1 MMAKPDYIYAVAR
14 IRAKELLCFGSPA
27 LEQLMACKTYEECL
41 RMLNEKGWGNGSA
54 NQTPE
59 SLLEEERSKTWA
71 QLRELVED
79 MSVFDVF
86 LYANDYHNLKAAIKE
101 NYAPSHGADIY
112 NPNGTID
119 PAVFR
124 RAAEK
129 HDFSALPAEMGA
141 AAEEAMS
148 ALRETGDGQ
157 LCDVII
163 DKAALEAIL
172 KAGKTSDDP
181 LLEFYAEHT
190 VATADIKTAVRCQK
204 TGKSLDF
211 IQRALAE
218 CDTLDVSLLA
228 QTAVESFEA
237 ITAYLTRTDYAGA
250 ADALVQSASAFERW
264 CDNRLIEKIR
274 PQKYETST
282 IGPLAAWLLARE
294 NEIKTV
300 RILLSGKRNGLSD
313 DAIRERLREMYV

>member
-1 MMAKPDYIYAVAR
+1 MAKPDYIYAVAR

-27 LEQLMACKTYEECL
+27 MEQLMACKTYEECL
-41 RMLNEKGWGNGSA
+41 RMLNEKGWGDGSA
-54 NQTPE
+54 GQTPE
-59 SLLEEERSKTWA
+59 SLLDGERNKTWE

-112 NPNGTID
+112 SSNGTID

-124 RAAEK
+124 QAADE
-129 HDFSALPAEMGA
+129 HDFSVLPAGMRD

-148 ALRETGDGQ
+148 VLRETGDGQ
-157 LCDVII
+157 LCDIII
-163 DKAALEAIL
+163 DKAALNAIL
-172 KAGKTSDDP
+172 QAGKASGDP
-181 LLEFYAEHT
+181 LLAFYAEHT
-190 VATADIKTAVRCQK
+190 VATANIKTAVRCQK

-211 IQRALAE
+211 IRRALAE
-218 CDTLDVSLLA
+218 CDTLDVSLLT
-228 QTAVESFEA
+228 QDSVESFDA
-237 ITAYLTRTDYAGA
+237 IIAYLNTTEYSGA
-250 ADALVQSASAFERW
+250 AEALTQSASAFERW

>member
-1 MMAKPDYIYAVAR
+1 MAKPDYIYAVAR

-27 LEQLMACKTYEECL
+27 MEQLMACKTYEECL

-54 NQTPE
+54 GQTPE
-59 SLLEEERSKTWA
+59 SLLDGERNKTWE

-112 NPNGTID
+112 SSNGTID

-124 RAAEK
+124 QAADE
-129 HDFSALPAEMGA
+129 HDFSVLPAGMRD

-148 ALRETGDGQ
+148 VLRETGDGQ
-157 LCDVII
+157 LCDIII
-163 DKAALEAIL
+163 DKAALNAIL
-172 KAGKTSDDP
+172 QAGKASGDP
-181 LLEFYAEHT
+181 LLAFYAEHT
-190 VATADIKTAVRCQK
+190 VATANIKTAVRCQK

-211 IQRALAE
+211 IRRALAK
-218 CDTLDVSLLA
+218 CDTLDVSLLTQA
-228 QTAVESFEA
+228 SVESFDA
-237 ITAYLTRTDYAGA
+237 IIAYLNTTEYSGA
-250 ADALVQSASAFERW
+250 AEALTQSASAFERW

>member
-1 MMAKPDYIYAVAR
+1 MAKPDYIYAVAR

-27 LEQLMACKTYEECL
+27 MEQLMACKTYEECL
-41 RMLNEKGWGNGSA
+41 RMLNEKGWGDGSA
-54 NQTPE
+54 GQTPE
-59 SLLEEERSKTWA
+59 SLLDGERNKTWE

-112 NPNGTID
+112 SSNGTID

-124 RAAEK
+124 QAADE
-129 HDFSALPAEMGA
+129 HDFSVLPAGMRD

-148 ALRETGDGQ
+148 VLRETGDGQ
-157 LCDVII
+157 LCDIII
-163 DKAALEAIL
+163 DKAALNAIL
-172 KAGKTSDDP
+172 QAGKASGDP
-181 LLEFYAEHT
+181 LLAFYAEHT
-190 VATADIKTAVRCQK
+190 VATANIKTAVRCQK

-211 IQRALAE
+211 IRRALAK
-218 CDTLDVSLLA
+218 CDTLDVSLLTQA
-228 QTAVESFEA
+228 SVESFDA
-237 ITAYLTRTDYAGA
+237 IIAYLNTTEYSGA
-250 ADALVQSASAFERW
+250 AEALTQSASAFERW

-313 DAIRERLREMYV
+313 DAIRERLREVYV

>member
-1 MMAKPDYIYAVAR
+1 MAKPDYIYAVAR

-27 LEQLMACKTYEECL
+27 MEQLMACKTYEECL
-41 RMLNEKGWGNGSA
+41 RMLNEKGWGNGSVG
-54 NQTPE
+54 QTPE
-59 SLLEEERSKTWA
+59 SLLDGERNKTWE

-112 NPNGTID
+112 SSNGTID

-124 RAAEK
+124 QAADE
-129 HDFSALPAEMGA
+129 HDFSVLPAGMRD

-148 ALRETGDGQ
+148 VLRETGDGQ
-157 LCDVII
+157 LCDIII
-163 DKAALEAIL
+163 DKAALNAIL
-172 KAGKTSDDP
+172 QAGKASGDP
-181 LLEFYAEHT
+181 LLAFYAEHT
-190 VATADIKTAVRCQK
+190 VATANIKTAVRCQK

-237 ITAYLTRTDYAGA
+237 MIEYLGRTCYSGA
-250 ADALVQSASAFERW
+250 AEALTQSASAFERW

>member
-1 MMAKPDYIYAVAR
+1 MAKPDYIYAVAR

-27 LEQLMACKTYEECL
+27 MEQLMACKTYEECL

-54 NQTPE
+54 GQTPE
-59 SLLEEERSKTWA
+59 SLLDGERNKTWE

-112 NPNGTID
+112 SSNGTID

-124 RAAEK
+124 QAADE
-129 HDFSALPAEMGA
+129 HDFSVLPAGMRD

-148 ALRETGDGQ
+148 VLRETGDGQ
-157 LCDVII
+157 LCDIII
-163 DKAALEAIL
+163 DKAALNAIL
-172 KAGKTSDDP
+172 QAGKASGDP
-181 LLEFYAEHT
+181 LLAFYAEHT
-190 VATADIKTAVRCQK
+190 VATANIKTAVRCQK
-204 TGKSLDF
+204 TGKYLDF
-211 IQRALAE
+211 IRRALAE
-218 CDTLDVSLLA
+218 CDTLDVSLLTHA
-228 QTAVESFEA
+228 SVESFDA
-237 ITAYLTRTDYAGA
+237 IIAYLNTTEYSGA
-250 ADALVQSASAFERW
+250 AEALTQSASAFERW

>member
-1 MMAKPDYIYAVAR
+1 MAKPDYIYAVAR

-27 LEQLMACKTYEECL
+27 MEQLMACKTYEECL

-54 NQTPE
+54 GQTPE
-59 SLLEEERSKTWA
+59 SLLDGERNKTWE

-112 NPNGTID
+112 SSNGTID

-124 RAAEK
+124 QAADE
-129 HDFSALPAEMGA
+129 HDFSVLPAGMRD

-148 ALRETGDGQ
+148 VLRETGDGQ
-157 LCDVII
+157 LCDIII
-163 DKAALEAIL
+163 DKAALNAIL
-172 KAGKTSDDP
+172 QAGKASGDP
-181 LLEFYAEHT
+181 LLAFYAEHT
-190 VATADIKTAVRCQK
+190 VATANIKTAVRCQK
-204 TGKSLDF
+204 TGKSLAF

-237 ITAYLTRTDYAGA
+237 MIEYLGRTCYSGA
-250 ADALVQSASAFERW
+250 AEALTQSASAFERW

-313 DAIRERLREMYV
+313 DAIRERLRDMYV

>member
-1 MMAKPDYIYAVAR
+1 MAKPDYIYAVAR

-27 LEQLMACKTYEECL
+27 MEQLMACKTYEECL

-54 NQTPE
+54 GQTPE
-59 SLLEEERSKTWA
+59 SLLDGERNKTWE

-79 MSVFDVF
+79 MRVFDVF

-112 NPNGTID
+112 SSNGTID

-124 RAAEK
+124 QAADE
-129 HDFSALPAEMGA
+129 HDFSVLPAGMRD

-148 ALRETGDGQ
+148 VLRETGDGQ
-157 LCDVII
+157 LCDIII
-163 DKAALEAIL
+163 DKAALNAIL
-172 KAGKTSDDP
+172 QAGKASGDP
-181 LLEFYAEHT
+181 LLAFYAEHT
-190 VATADIKTAVRCQK
+190 VATANIKTAVRCQK

-211 IQRALAE
+211 IRRALAE
-218 CDTLDVSLLA
+218 CDTLDVSLLT

-237 ITAYLTRTDYAGA
+237 MIEYLGRTCYSGA
-250 ADALVQSASAFERW
+250 AEALTQSASAFERW

>member
-1 MMAKPDYIYAVAR
+1 MAKPDYIYAVAR

-27 LEQLMACKTYEECL
+27 MEQLMACKTYEECL
-41 RMLNEKGWGNGSA
+41 RMLNEKGWGDGSA
-54 NQTPE
+54 GQTPE
-59 SLLEEERSKTWA
+59 SLLDGERNKTWE

-112 NPNGTID
+112 SSNGTID

-124 RAAEK
+124 QAADE
-129 HDFSALPAEMGA
+129 HDFSVLPAGMRD

-148 ALRETGDGQ
+148 VLRETGDGQ
-157 LCDVII
+157 LCDIII
-163 DKAALEAIL
+163 DKAALNAIL
-172 KAGKTSDDP
+172 QAGKASGDP
-181 LLEFYAEHT
+181 LLAFYAEHT
-190 VATADIKTAVRCQK
+190 VATANIKTAVRCQK

-211 IQRALAE
+211 IRRALAK

-237 ITAYLTRTDYAGA
+237 IIEYLGRTCYSGA
-250 ADALVQSASAFERW
+250 AEALTQSASAFERW

>member
-1 MMAKPDYIYAVAR
+1 MAKPDYIYAVAR

-27 LEQLMACKTYEECL
+27 MEQLMACKTYEECL
-41 RMLNEKGWGNGSA
+41 RMLNEKGWGDGSA
-54 NQTPE
+54 GQTPE
-59 SLLEEERSKTWA
+59 SLLDGERNKTWE

-112 NPNGTID
+112 SSNGTID

-124 RAAEK
+124 QAADE
-129 HDFSALPAEMGA
+129 HDFSVLPAGMRD

-148 ALRETGDGQ
+148 VLRETGDGQ
-157 LCDVII
+157 LCDIII
-163 DKAALEAIL
+163 DKAALNAIL
-172 KAGKTSDDP
+172 QAGKASGDP
-181 LLEFYAEHT
+181 LLAFYAEHT
-190 VATADIKTAVRCQK
+190 VATANIKTAVRCQK

-237 ITAYLTRTDYAGA
+237 IIEYLGRTCYSGA
-250 ADALVQSASAFERW
+250 AEALTQSASAFERW

>member
-1 MMAKPDYIYAVAR
+1 MAKPDYIYAVAR
-14 IRAKELLCFGSPA
+14 IRAKELSCFGSST
-27 LEQLMACKTYEECL
+27 LEQLMACKTHDECI

-54 NQTPE
+54 GQTPE
-59 SLLEEERSKTWA
+59 SLLEGERNKTWE

-79 MSVFDVF
+79 MHVFDVF

-101 NYAPSHGADIY
+101 SYAPSHGADIY

-119 PAVFR
+119 PLVFR
-124 RAAEK
+124 QAAEA
-129 HDFSALPAEMGA
+129 HDFSALPEQMGD
-141 AAEEAMS
+141 AAEEAWS

-163 DKAALEAIL
+163 DRSALEAIL
-172 KAGKTSDDP
+172 AAGKAADDP
-181 LLEFYAEHT
+181 LLAFYAEHT
-190 VATADIKTAVRCQK
+190 VATANIKTAVRCQK

-211 IQRALAE
+211 LRRALAP
-218 CDTLDVSLLA
+218 CDTLDVSQLA
-228 QTAVESFEA
+228 AAAVEPVGA
-237 ITAYLTRTDYAGA
+237 IGDYLGRTCYEGA
-250 ADALVQSASAFERW
+250 AEALSQSASAFERW
-264 CDNRLIEKIR
+264 CDNRLIEMIQ
-274 PQKYETST
+274 PQKYATNT

>member
-1 MMAKPDYIYAVAR
+1 MAKPDYIYAVAR

-27 LEQLMACKTYEECL
+27 MEQLMACKTYEECL
-41 RMLNEKGWGNGSA
+41 RMLNEKGWGDGSA
-54 NQTPE
+54 GQTPE
-59 SLLEEERSKTWA
+59 SLLDGERNKTWE

-112 NPNGTID
+112 SSNGTID

-124 RAAEK
+124 QAADE
-129 HDFSALPAEMGA
+129 HDFSVLPAGMRD

-148 ALRETGDGQ
+148 VLRETGDGQ
-157 LCDVII
+157 LCDIII
-163 DKAALEAIL
+163 DKAALNAIL
-172 KAGKTSDDP
+172 QAGKASGDP
-181 LLEFYAEHT
+181 LLAFYAEHT
-190 VATADIKTAVRCQK
+190 VATANIKTAVRCQK

-218 CDTLDVSLLA
+218 CDTLDVSLLTQA
-228 QTAVESFEA
+228 SVESFDA
-237 ITAYLTRTDYAGA
+237 IIAYLNTTEYSGA
-250 ADALVQSASAFERW
+250 AEALPQSASAFERW

>member
-1 MMAKPDYIYAVAR
+1 MAKPDYIYAVAR

-27 LEQLMACKTYEECL
+27 MEQLMACKTYEECL

-54 NQTPE
+54 GQTPE
-59 SLLEEERSKTWA
+59 SLLDGERNKTWE

-112 NPNGTID
+112 SSNGTID

-124 RAAEK
+124 QAADE
-129 HDFSALPAEMGA
+129 HDFSVLPAGMRD

-148 ALRETGDGQ
+148 VLRETGDGQ
-157 LCDVII
+157 LCDIII
-163 DKAALEAIL
+163 DKAALNAIL
-172 KAGKTSDDP
+172 QAGKASGDP
-181 LLEFYAEHT
+181 LLAFYAEHT
-190 VATADIKTAVRCQK
+190 VATANIKTAVRCQK

-211 IQRALAE
+211 IRRALAK

-237 ITAYLTRTDYAGA
+237 MIEYLGRTCYSGA
-250 ADALVQSASAFERW
+250 AEALTQSASAFERW

>member
-1 MMAKPDYIYAVAR
+1 MAKPDYIYAVAR

-27 LEQLMACKTYEECL
+27 MEQLMACKTYEECL
-41 RMLNEKGWGNGSA
+41 RMLNEKGWGDGSA
-54 NQTPE
+54 GQTPE
-59 SLLEEERSKTWA
+59 SLLDGERNKTWE

-112 NPNGTID
+112 SSNGTID

-124 RAAEK
+124 QAADE
-129 HDFSALPAEMGA
+129 HDFSVLPAGMRD

-148 ALRETGDGQ
+148 VLRETGDGQ
-157 LCDVII
+157 LCDIII
-163 DKAALEAIL
+163 DKAALNAIL
-172 KAGKTSDDP
+172 QAGKASGDP
-181 LLEFYAEHT
+181 LLAFYAEHT
-190 VATADIKTAVRCQK
+190 VATANIKTAVRCQK

-211 IQRALAE
+211 IRRALAK

-228 QTAVESFEA
+228 QASVESFDA
-237 ITAYLTRTDYAGA
+237 IIAYLNTTEYSGA
-250 ADALVQSASAFERW
+250 AEALTQSASAFERW

-282 IGPLAAWLLARE
+282 IGPLSAWLLARE

>member
-1 MMAKPDYIYAVAR
+1 MAKPDYIYAVAR

-27 LEQLMACKTYEECL
+27 MEQLMACKTYEECL

-54 NQTPE
+54 GQTPE
-59 SLLEEERSKTWA
+59 SLLDGERNKTWE

-112 NPNGTID
+112 SSNGTID

-124 RAAEK
+124 QAADE
-129 HDFSALPAEMGA
+129 HDFSVLPAGMRD

-148 ALRETGDGQ
+148 VLRETGDGQ
-157 LCDVII
+157 LCDIII
-163 DKAALEAIL
+163 DKAALNAIL
-172 KAGKTSDDP
+172 QAGKASGDP
-181 LLEFYAEHT
+181 LLAFYAEHT
-190 VATADIKTAVRCQK
+190 VATANIKTAVRCQK

-211 IQRALAE
+211 IRRALAE

-237 ITAYLTRTDYAGA
+237 MIEYLGRTCYSGA
-250 ADALVQSASAFERW
+250 AEALTQSASAFERW

-282 IGPLAAWLLARE
+282 IGLRWPHGFWQE
-294 NEIKTV
+294 KTRSKPSASFCPASV
-300 RILLSGKRNGLSD
+300 TGFRTTRFGKG
-313 DAIRERLREMYV
+313 

>member
-1 MMAKPDYIYAVAR
+1 MAKPDYIYAVAR

-27 LEQLMACKTYEECL
+27 MEQLMACKTYEECL

-54 NQTPE
+54 GQTPE
-59 SLLEEERSKTWA
+59 SLLDGERNKTWE

-112 NPNGTID
+112 SSNGTID

-124 RAAEK
+124 QAADE
-129 HDFSALPAEMGA
+129 HDFSVLPAGMRD

-148 ALRETGDGQ
+148 VLRETGDGQ
-157 LCDVII
+157 LCDIII
-163 DKAALEAIL
+163 DKAALNAIL
-172 KAGKTSDDP
+172 QAGKASGDP
-181 LLEFYAEHT
+181 LLAFYAEHT
-190 VATADIKTAVRCQK
+190 VATANIKTAVRCQK

-237 ITAYLTRTDYAGA
+237 MIEYLGRTCYSGA
-250 ADALVQSASAFERW
+250 AEALTQSASAFERW

>member
-1 MMAKPDYIYAVAR
+1 MAKPDYIYAVAR

-27 LEQLMACKTYEECL
+27 MEQLMACKTYEECL

-54 NQTPE
+54 GQTPE
-59 SLLEEERSKTWA
+59 SLLDGERNKTWE

-112 NPNGTID
+112 SSNGTID

-124 RAAEK
+124 QAADE
-129 HDFSALPAEMGA
+129 HDFSVLPAGMRD

-148 ALRETGDGQ
+148 VLRETGDGQ
-157 LCDVII
+157 LCDIII
-163 DKAALEAIL
+163 DKAALNAIL
-172 KAGKTSDDP
+172 QAGKASGDP
-181 LLEFYAEHT
+181 LLAFYAEHT
-190 VATADIKTAVRCQK
+190 VATANIKTAVRCQK

-237 ITAYLTRTDYAGA
+237 MIEYLGRTCYSGA
-250 ADALVQSASAFERW
+250 AEALTQSASAFERW

-300 RILLSGKRNGLSD
+300 RILLSGLSD

>member
-1 MMAKPDYIYAVAR
+1 MAKPDYIYAVAR

-27 LEQLMACKTYEECL
+27 MEQLMACKTYEECL

-54 NQTPE
+54 GQTPE
-59 SLLEEERSKTWA
+59 SLLDGERNKTWE

-79 MSVFDVF
+79 MSGFDVF

-112 NPNGTID
+112 SSNGTID

-124 RAAEK
+124 QAADE
-129 HDFSALPAEMGA
+129 HDFSVLPAGMRD

-148 ALRETGDGQ
+148 VLRETGDGQ
-157 LCDVII
+157 LCDIII
-163 DKAALEAIL
+163 DKAALNAIL
-172 KAGKTSDDP
+172 QAGKASGDP
-181 LLEFYAEHT
+181 LLAFYAEHT
-190 VATADIKTAVRCQK
+190 VATANIKTAVRCQK
-204 TGKSLDF
+204 TGKSLAF

-228 QTAVESFEA
+228 QTAAESFEA
-237 ITAYLTRTDYAGA
+237 MIEYLGRTCYSGA
-250 ADALVQSASAFERW
+250 AEALTQSASAFERW

-300 RILLSGKRNGLSD
+300 RILLSGIRNGLSD

>member
-1 MMAKPDYIYAVAR
+1 MAKPDYIYAVAR

-27 LEQLMACKTYEECL
+27 MEQLMACKTYEECL

-54 NQTPE
+54 GQTPE
-59 SLLEEERSKTWA
+59 SLLDGERNKTWE

-112 NPNGTID
+112 SSNGTID

-124 RAAEK
+124 QAADE
-129 HDFSALPAEMGA
+129 HDFSVLPAGMRD

-148 ALRETGDGQ
+148 VLRETGDGQ
-157 LCDVII
+157 LCDIII
-163 DKAALEAIL
+163 DKAALNAIL
-172 KAGKTSDDP
+172 QAGKASGDP
-181 LLEFYAEHT
+181 LLAFYAEHT
-190 VATADIKTAVRCQK
+190 VATANIKTAVRCQK
-204 TGKSLDF
+204 TGKSLAF

-228 QTAVESFEA
+228 QTAVESFEVM
-237 ITAYLTRTDYAGA
+237 IEYLGRTCYSGA
-250 ADALVQSASAFERW
+250 AEALTQSASAFERW

>member
-1 MMAKPDYIYAVAR
+1 MAKPDYIYAVAR

-27 LEQLMACKTYEECL
+27 MEQLMACKTYEECL

-54 NQTPE
+54 GQTPE
-59 SLLEEERSKTWA
+59 SLLDGERNKTWE

-112 NPNGTID
+112 SSNGTID

-124 RAAEK
+124 QAADE
-129 HDFSALPAEMGA
+129 HDFSVLPAGMRD

-148 ALRETGDGQ
+148 VLRETGDGQ
-157 LCDVII
+157 LYDIII
-163 DKAALEAIL
+163 DKAALNAIL
-172 KAGKTSDDP
+172 QAGKASGDP
-181 LLEFYAEHT
+181 LLAFYAEHT
-190 VATADIKTAVRCQK
+190 VATANIKTAVRCQK

-237 ITAYLTRTDYAGA
+237 MIEYLGRTCYSGA
-250 ADALVQSASAFERW
+250 AEALTQSASAFERW

>member
-1 MMAKPDYIYAVAR
+1 MAKPDYIYAVAR

-27 LEQLMACKTYEECL
+27 MEQLMACKTYEECL

-54 NQTPE
+54 GQTPE
-59 SLLEEERSKTWA
+59 SLLDGERNKTWE

-112 NPNGTID
+112 SSNGTID

-124 RAAEK
+124 QAADE
-129 HDFSALPAEMGA
+129 HDFSVLPAGMRD

-148 ALRETGDGQ
+148 VLRETGDGQ
-157 LCDVII
+157 LCDIII
-163 DKAALEAIL
+163 DKAALNAIL
-172 KAGKTSDDP
+172 QAGKASGDP
-181 LLEFYAEHT
+181 LLAFYAEHT
-190 VATADIKTAVRCQK
+190 VATANIKTAVRCQK
-204 TGKSLDF
+204 TGKSLAF

-218 CDTLDVSLLA
+218 CDTLDVSLLV

-237 ITAYLTRTDYAGA
+237 MIEYLGRTCYSGA
-250 ADALVQSASAFERW
+250 AEALTQSASAFERW

>member
-1 MMAKPDYIYAVAR
+1 MAKPDYIYAVAR

-27 LEQLMACKTYEECL
+27 MEQLMACKTYEECL
-41 RMLNEKGWGNGSA
+41 RMLNEKGWGNGSVG
-54 NQTPE
+54 QTPE
-59 SLLEEERSKTWA
+59 SLLDGERNKTWE

-112 NPNGTID
+112 SSNGTID

-124 RAAEK
+124 QAADE
-129 HDFSALPAEMGA
+129 HDFSVLPAGMRD

-148 ALRETGDGQ
+148 VLRETGDGQ
-157 LCDVII
+157 LCDIII
-163 DKAALEAIL
+163 DKAALNAIL
-172 KAGKTSDDP
+172 QAGKASGDP
-181 LLEFYAEHT
+181 LLAFYAEHT
-190 VATADIKTAVRCQK
+190 VATANIKTAVRCQK
-204 TGKSLDF
+204 TGKSLAF

-237 ITAYLTRTDYAGA
+237 MIEYLGRTCYSGA
-250 ADALVQSASAFERW
+250 AEALTQSASAFERW

>member
-1 MMAKPDYIYAVAR
+1 MAKPDYIYAVAR

-27 LEQLMACKTYEECL
+27 MEQLMACKTYEECL
-41 RMLNEKGWGNGSA
+41 RMLNEKGWGDGSA
-54 NQTPE
+54 GQTPE
-59 SLLEEERSKTWA
+59 SLLDGERNKTWE

-112 NPNGTID
+112 SSNGTID

-124 RAAEK
+124 QAADE
-129 HDFSALPAEMGA
+129 HDFSVLPAGMRD

-148 ALRETGDGQ
+148 VLRETGDGQ
-157 LCDVII
+157 LCDIII
-163 DKAALEAIL
+163 DKAALNAIL
-172 KAGKTSDDP
+172 QAGKASGDP
-181 LLEFYAEHT
+181 LLAFYAEHT
-190 VATADIKTAVRCQK
+190 VATANIKTAVRCQK

-228 QTAVESFEA
+228 QAAVESFDA
-237 ITAYLTRTDYAGA
+237 IIAYLNTTEYSGA
-250 ADALVQSASAFERW
+250 AEALTQSASAFERW

>member
-1 MMAKPDYIYAVAR
+1 MAKPDYIYAVAR

-27 LEQLMACKTYEECL
+27 MEQLTACKTYEECL

-54 NQTPE
+54 GQTPE
-59 SLLEEERSKTWA
+59 SLLDGERNKTWE

-112 NPNGTID
+112 SSNGTID

-124 RAAEK
+124 QAADE
-129 HDFSALPAEMGA
+129 HDFSVLPAGMRD

-148 ALRETGDGQ
+148 VLRETGDGQ
-157 LCDVII
+157 LCDIII
-163 DKAALEAIL
+163 DKAALNAIL
-172 KAGKTSDDP
+172 QAGKASGDP
-181 LLEFYAEHT
+181 LLAFYAEHT
-190 VATADIKTAVRCQK
+190 VATANIKTAVRCQK
-204 TGKSLDF
+204 TGKSLAF

-237 ITAYLTRTDYAGA
+237 MIEYLGRTCYSGA
-250 ADALVQSASAFERW
+250 AEALTQSASAFERW

>member
-1 MMAKPDYIYAVAR
+1 MAKPDYIYAVAR

-27 LEQLMACKTYEECL
+27 MEQLMACKTYEECL

-54 NQTPE
+54 GQTPE
-59 SLLEEERSKTWA
+59 SLLDVERNKTWE

-112 NPNGTID
+112 SSNGTID

-124 RAAEK
+124 QAADE
-129 HDFSALPAEMGA
+129 HDFSVLPAGMRDV
-141 AAEEAMS
+141 AEEAMS
-148 ALRETGDGQ
+148 VLRETGDGQ
-157 LCDVII
+157 LCDIII
-163 DKAALEAIL
+163 DKAALNAIL
-172 KAGKTSDDP
+172 QAGKASGDP
-181 LLEFYAEHT
+181 LLAFYAEHT
-190 VATADIKTAVRCQK
+190 VATANIKTAVRCQK
-204 TGKSLDF
+204 TGKSLAF

-237 ITAYLTRTDYAGA
+237 MIEYLGRTCYSGA
-250 ADALVQSASAFERW
+250 AEALTQSASAFERW

>member
-1 MMAKPDYIYAVAR
+1 MAKPDYIYAVAR

-27 LEQLMACKTYEECL
+27 MEQLMACKTYEECL

-54 NQTPE
+54 GQTPE
-59 SLLEEERSKTWA
+59 SLLDGERNKTWE

-112 NPNGTID
+112 SSNGTID

-124 RAAEK
+124 QAADE
-129 HDFSALPAEMGA
+129 HDFSVLPAGMRD

-148 ALRETGDGQ
+148 VLRETGDGQ
-157 LCDVII
+157 LCDIII
-163 DKAALEAIL
+163 DKAALNAIL
-172 KAGKTSDDP
+172 QAGKASGDP
-181 LLEFYAEHT
+181 LLAFYAEHT
-190 VATADIKTAVRCQK
+190 VATANIKTAVRCQK

-211 IQRALAE
+211 IRRALAE

-237 ITAYLTRTDYAGA
+237 MIEYLGRTCYSGA
-250 ADALVQSASAFERW
+250 AEALTQSASAFERW

>member
-1 MMAKPDYIYAVAR
+1 MAKPDYIYAVAR

-27 LEQLMACKTYEECL
+27 MEQLMACKTYEECL
-41 RMLNEKGWGNGSA
+41 RMLNEKGWGDGSA
-54 NQTPE
+54 GQTPE
-59 SLLEEERSKTWA
+59 SLLDGERNKTWE

-112 NPNGTID
+112 SSNGTID

-124 RAAEK
+124 QAADE
-129 HDFSALPAEMGA
+129 HDFSVLPAGMRD

-148 ALRETGDGQ
+148 VLRETGDGQ
-157 LCDVII
+157 LCDIII
-163 DKAALEAIL
+163 DKAALNAIL
-172 KAGKTSDDP
+172 QAGKASGDP
-181 LLEFYAEHT
+181 LLAFYAEHT
-190 VATADIKTAVRCQK
+190 VATANIKTAVRCQK

-218 CDTLDVSLLA
+218 CDTLDVSLLTQA
-228 QTAVESFEA
+228 SVESFDA
-237 ITAYLTRTDYAGA
+237 IIAYLNTTEYSGA
-250 ADALVQSASAFERW
+250 AEALTQSASAFERW

-274 PQKYETST
+274 PQKYDTST

>member
-1 MMAKPDYIYAVAR
+1 MAKPDYIYAVAR

-27 LEQLMACKTYEECL
+27 MEQLMACKTYEECL
-41 RMLNEKGWGNGSA
+41 RMLNEKGWGDGSA
-54 NQTPE
+54 GQTPE
-59 SLLEEERSKTWA
+59 SLLDGERNKTWE

-112 NPNGTID
+112 SSNGTID

-124 RAAEK
+124 QAADE
-129 HDFSALPAEMGA
+129 HDFSVLPAGMRD

-148 ALRETGDGQ
+148 VLRETGDGQ
-157 LCDVII
+157 LCDIII
-163 DKAALEAIL
+163 DKAALNAIL
-172 KAGKTSDDP
+172 QAGKASGDP
-181 LLEFYAEHT
+181 LLAFYAEHT
-190 VATADIKTAVRCQK
+190 VATANIKTAVRCQK

-211 IQRALAE
+211 IRRALAE
-218 CDTLDVSLLA
+218 CDTLDVSLLTQA
-228 QTAVESFEA
+228 SVESFDA
-237 ITAYLTRTDYAGA
+237 IIAYLNTTEYSGA
-250 ADALVQSASAFERW
+250 AEALTQSASAFERW

>member
-1 MMAKPDYIYAVAR
+1 MAKPDYIYAVAR

-27 LEQLMACKTYEECL
+27 MEQLMACKTYEECL

-54 NQTPE
+54 GQTPE
-59 SLLEEERSKTWA
+59 SLLDGERNKTWE

-112 NPNGTID
+112 SSNGTID

-124 RAAEK
+124 QAADE
-129 HDFSALPAEMGA
+129 HDFSVLPAGMRD

-148 ALRETGDGQ
+148 VLRETGDGQ
-157 LCDVII
+157 LCDIII
-163 DKAALEAIL
+163 DKAALNAIL
-172 KAGKTSDDP
+172 QAGKASGDP
-181 LLEFYAEHT
+181 LLAFYAEHT
-190 VATADIKTAVRCQK
+190 VATANIKTAVRCQK

-211 IQRALAE
+211 IRRALAE
-218 CDTLDVSLLA
+218 CDTLDVSLLTHA
-228 QTAVESFEA
+228 SVESFDA
-237 ITAYLTRTDYAGA
+237 IIAYLNTTEYSGA
-250 ADALVQSASAFERW
+250 AEALTQSASAFERW

>member
-1 MMAKPDYIYAVAR
+1 MAKPDYIYAVAR

-27 LEQLMACKTYEECL
+27 MEQLMACKTYEECL
-41 RMLNEKGWGNGSA
+41 RMLNEKGWGDGSA
-54 NQTPE
+54 GQTPE
-59 SLLEEERSKTWA
+59 SLLDGERNKTWE

-112 NPNGTID
+112 SSNGTID

-124 RAAEK
+124 QAADE
-129 HDFSALPAEMGA
+129 HDFSVLPAGMRD

-148 ALRETGDGQ
+148 VLRETGDGQ
-157 LCDVII
+157 LCDIII
-163 DKAALEAIL
+163 DKAALNAIL
-172 KAGKTSDDP
+172 QAGKASGDP
-181 LLEFYAEHT
+181 LLAFYAEHT
-190 VATADIKTAVRCQK
+190 VATANIKTAVRCQK

-211 IQRALAE
+211 IRRALAE

-237 ITAYLTRTDYAGA
+237 MIEYLGRTCYSGA
-250 ADALVQSASAFERW
+250 AEALTQSASAFERW

>member
-1 MMAKPDYIYAVAR
+1 MAKPDYIYAVAR

-27 LEQLMACKTYEECL
+27 MEQLMACKTYEECL

-54 NQTPE
+54 GQTPE
-59 SLLEEERSKTWA
+59 SLLDGERNKTWE

-112 NPNGTID
+112 SSNGTID

-124 RAAEK
+124 QAADE
-129 HDFSALPAEMGA
+129 HDFSVLPAGMRD

-148 ALRETGDGQ
+148 VLRETGDGQ
-157 LCDVII
+157 LCDIII
-163 DKAALEAIL
+163 DKAALNAIL
-172 KAGKTSDDP
+172 QAGKASGDP
-181 LLEFYAEHT
+181 LLAFYAEHT
-190 VATADIKTAVRCQK
+190 VATANIKTAVRCQK
-204 TGKSLDF
+204 TGKSLAF

-228 QTAVESFEA
+228 QTAVESFEVM
-237 ITAYLTRTDYAGA
+237 IEYLGRTCYSGA
-250 ADALVQSASAFERW
+250 AEALTQSASAFERW

-274 PQKYETST
+274 PQK
-282 IGPLAAWLLARE
+282 
-294 NEIKTV
+294 
-300 RILLSGKRNGLSD
+300 
-313 DAIRERLREMYV
+313 

>member
-1 MMAKPDYIYAVAR
+1 MAKPDYIYAVAR

-27 LEQLMACKTYEECL
+27 MEQLMACKTYEECL

-54 NQTPE
+54 GQTPE
-59 SLLEEERSKTWA
+59 SLLDGERNTTWE

-112 NPNGTID
+112 SSNGTID

-124 RAAEK
+124 QAADE
-129 HDFSALPAEMGA
+129 HDFSVLPAGMRD

-148 ALRETGDGQ
+148 VLRETGDGQ
-157 LCDVII
+157 LCDIII
-163 DKAALEAIL
+163 DKAALNAIL
-172 KAGKTSDDP
+172 QAGKASGDP
-181 LLEFYAEHT
+181 LLAFYAEHT
-190 VATADIKTAVRCQK
+190 VATANIKTAVRCQK
-204 TGKSLDF
+204 TGKSLAF

-228 QTAVESFEA
+228 QTAVESFEVM
-237 ITAYLTRTDYAGA
+237 IEYLGRTCYSGA
-250 ADALVQSASAFERW
+250 AEALTQSASAFERW

>member
-1 MMAKPDYIYAVAR
+1 MAKPDYIYAVAR

-27 LEQLMACKTYEECL
+27 MEQLMACKTYEECL

-54 NQTPE
+54 GQTPE
-59 SLLEEERSKTWA
+59 SLLDGERNKTWE

-86 LYANDYHNLKAAIKE
+86 LYATDYHNLKAAIKE

-112 NPNGTID
+112 SSNGTID

-124 RAAEK
+124 QAADE
-129 HDFSALPAEMGA
+129 HDFSVLPAGMRD

-148 ALRETGDGQ
+148 VLRETGDGQ
-157 LCDVII
+157 LCDIII
-163 DKAALEAIL
+163 DKAALNAIL
-172 KAGKTSDDP
+172 QAGKASGDP
-181 LLEFYAEHT
+181 LLAFYAEHT
-190 VATADIKTAVRCQK
+190 VATANIKTAVRCQK

-237 ITAYLTRTDYAGA
+237 MIEYLGRTCYSGA
-250 ADALVQSASAFERW
+250 AEALTQSASAFERW

>member
-1 MMAKPDYIYAVAR
+1 MAKPDYIYAVAR

-27 LEQLMACKTYEECL
+27 MEQLMACKTYEECL
-41 RMLNEKGWGNGSA
+41 RMLNEKGWGDGSA
-54 NQTPE
+54 GHPPE
-59 SLLEEERSKTWA
+59 SLLDGERNKTWE
-71 QLRELVED
+71 QVRELVED

-112 NPNGTID
+112 SSNGTID

-124 RAAEK
+124 QAADE
-129 HDFSALPAEMGA
+129 HDFSVLPAGMRD

-148 ALRETGDGQ
+148 VLRETGDGQ
-157 LCDVII
+157 LCDIII
-163 DKAALEAIL
+163 DKAALNAIL
-172 KAGKTSDDP
+172 QAGKASGDP
-181 LLEFYAEHT
+181 LLAFYAEHP
-190 VATADIKTAVRCQK
+190 VATANIKTAVRCQK

-211 IQRALAE
+211 IRRALAK
-218 CDTLDVSLLA
+218 CDTLDVSLLTQA
-228 QTAVESFEA
+228 SVESFDA
-237 ITAYLTRTDYAGA
+237 IIAYLNTTEYSGA
-250 ADALVQSASAFERW
+250 AEALTQSASAFERW

>member
-1 MMAKPDYIYAVAR
+1 MAKPEYIDAVAR

-27 LEQLMACKTYEECL
+27 MEQLMACKTYEECL

-54 NQTPE
+54 GQTPE
-59 SLLEEERSKTWA
+59 SLLDGERNKTWE

-112 NPNGTID
+112 SSNGTID

-124 RAAEK
+124 QAADE
-129 HDFSALPAEMGA
+129 HDFSVLPAGMRD

-148 ALRETGDGQ
+148 VLRETGDGQ
-157 LCDVII
+157 LCDIII
-163 DKAALEAIL
+163 DKAALNAIL
-172 KAGKTSDDP
+172 QAGKASGDP
-181 LLEFYAEHT
+181 LLAFYAEHT
-190 VATADIKTAVRCQK
+190 VATANIKTAVRCQK

-211 IQRALAE
+211 IRRALAE

-237 ITAYLTRTDYAGA
+237 MIEYLGRTCYSGA
-250 ADALVQSASAFERW
+250 AEALTQSASAFERW

>member
-1 MMAKPDYIYAVAR
+1 MAKPDYIYAVAR

-27 LEQLMACKTYEECL
+27 MEQLMACKTYEECL

-54 NQTPE
+54 GQTPE
-59 SLLEEERSKTWA
+59 SLLDGERNKTWE

-112 NPNGTID
+112 SSNGTID

-124 RAAEK
+124 QAADE
-129 HDFSALPAEMGA
+129 HDFSVLPVGMRD

-148 ALRETGDGQ
+148 VLRETGDGQ
-157 LCDVII
+157 LCDIII
-163 DKAALEAIL
+163 DKAALNAIL
-172 KAGKTSDDP
+172 QAGKASGDP
-181 LLEFYAEHT
+181 LLAFYAEHT
-190 VATADIKTAVRCQK
+190 VATANIKTAVRCQK
-204 TGKSLDF
+204 TGKSLAF

-237 ITAYLTRTDYAGA
+237 MIEYLGRTCYSGA
-250 ADALVQSASAFERW
+250 AEALTQSASAFERW